1 MSVVSFADSC
11 LARPKDQRDISL
23 ALAQGERGPLKGIT
37 AFTTFRLSP
46 VSLLSVKTNSDRR
59 AYGRARGSYFRFMC
73 GFFFDRLASG
83 GTLKMETVIFI
94 A

>member
-23 ALAQGERGPLKGIT
+23 ALAQGEWGSLKGIT

-46 VSLLSVKTNSDRR
+46 VSLLSVKTNSDRK
-59 AYGRARGSYFRFMC
+59 AYGRALSSYFRFMWV
-73 GFFFDRLASG
+73 FLTDWPLEAP
-83 GTLKMETVIFI
+83 
-94 A
+94 